1 MSAESDRPRGT
12 LAFRNGS
19 TFAYGGFTETS
30 SMNKNLTFAFDDAE
44 LLLHKDR
51 ATATLA
57 APTYNYVHY
66 EMRGAGVVL
75 KPANGATYTIN
86 AKLEGT
92 GGLVI
97 AGEGTVALANGTYA
111 FTGTSDV
118 RAGTLDLTSAGA
130 LTNPRFA
137 ATTGAGVIS
146 GGTLNRPTLAIA
158 LSDAWGNTNGIP
170 TFANCSFVGRVTVD
184 AGRTAVNPLVLPPDA
199 ARQPVAVARFSGT
212 TSADVSSW
220 RIVNTGDREVRGRF
234 SLVDGTVYLTPAP
247 PFGMTITLR

>member
-1 MSAESDRPRGT
+1 
-12 LAFRNGS
+12 
-19 TFAYGGFTETS
+19 
-30 SMNKNLTFAFDDAE
+30 
-44 LLLHKDR
+44 
-51 ATATLA
+51 
-57 APTYNYVHY
+57 
-66 EMRGAGVVL
+66 MRGAGVVL
-75 KPANGATYTIN
+75 KPVNGATYTIN
-86 AKLEGT
+86 AKLEGA
-92 GGLVI
+92 GGLAI

-184 AGRTAVNPLVLPPDA
+184 AGRTAVNPLALPPDA

-247 PFGMTITLR
+247 PLGMTITLR